1 MSIGARQSPGAYT
14 IIAKKSLI
22 GTKVINTAHE
32 DLGNIDDLAIDASS
46 GRVAYAILSFGG
58 WLGMGNKYFAIPW
71 EALSFNPSEKAIVL
85 SVEKERLKNAP
96 GFDKDSWPDMSDRA
110 WGSQLY
116 SYYGYRPYWENE
128 PTSRTLR

>member
-1 MSIGARQSPGAYT
+1 MSIGARQSPDAYT

-22 GTKVINTAHE
+22 GTKVINTARE
-32 DLGNIDDLAIDASS
+32 DLGSIDDLAIDAST

-71 EALSFNPSEKAIVL
+71 EALNFNPSEKAVVL

-96 GFDKDSWPDMSDRA
+96 GFDKDDWPNMSDRA

-128 PTSRTLR
+128 GIPRTSR